1 MAFRRKRRGN
11 PRRRSRIRRNSRRLK
26 PKRIGYR
33 M

>member
-1 MAFRRKRRGN
+1 MAFRRRRRGSIK
-11 PRRRSRIRRNSRRLK
+11 RRSRIRRKSRRVK